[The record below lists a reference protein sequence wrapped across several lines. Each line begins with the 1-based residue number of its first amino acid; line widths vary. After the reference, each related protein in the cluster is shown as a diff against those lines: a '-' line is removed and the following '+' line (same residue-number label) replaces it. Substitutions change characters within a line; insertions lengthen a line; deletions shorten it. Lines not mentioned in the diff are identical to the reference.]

1 MFKTN
6 KFKYKSQGIT
16 LTEMLIAVAV
26 FAVISIA
33 VGNFGVGIFNFN
45 LAAQTNLG
53 AQSDGRR
60 ILKTITTEL
69 RSASNSSLG
78 GYPIESVSTSSL
90 VFYSDINNDGLKER
104 IRYFLQ
110 GVELRK
116 GVINPTGNPLVY
128 NSNNEVI
135 SILVH
140 DVVNGSNPIFEYY
153 DENYDGT
160 TNSLPYPVQVND
172 IRLIKITLSLD
183 KDQNKAP
190 GPISVTSQVTL
201 RNLKDNL

>member
-1 MFKTN
+1 MFKVN
-6 KFKYKSQGIT
+6 KFKYKSRGIT

-69 RSASNSSLG
+69 RSASSSSLG
-78 GYPIESVSTSSL
+78 GYPIESVSTSTL

-116 GVINPTGNPLVY
+116 GVITPTGNPLVY
-128 NSNNEVI
+128 NSNNEVV

-160 TNSLPYPVQVND
+160 TNSLPYPVQTND